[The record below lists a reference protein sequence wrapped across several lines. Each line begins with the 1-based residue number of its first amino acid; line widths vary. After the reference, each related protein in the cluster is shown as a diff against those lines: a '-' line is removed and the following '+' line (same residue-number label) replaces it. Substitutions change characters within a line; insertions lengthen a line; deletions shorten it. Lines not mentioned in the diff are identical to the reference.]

1 MDIDKN
7 NIKWSEQLENY
18 FKEIGEKCQC
28 YYVLHKKSEQLF
40 SKRTTLIDLPVIVL
54 STVAGTLSIGNSS
67 IFGYSSKSN
76 IYIGC
81 LSLFVGVLNT
91 ISTYFSWSKRC
102 ENHRIVSIQYS
113 KLYRFISVELKL
125 PIEERMKPN
134 DMLKIIR
141 ETYERLQELSP
152 LIPINIINDFKI
164 KYKNHNIF
172 KPEETNGL
180 HNIEIYKNIE
190 KEDEEKGDN
199 NV

>member
-18 FKEIGEKCQC
+18 FKEIGEKCEC

-67 IFGYSSKSN
+67 IFGDSSKSN

-91 ISTYFSWSKRC
+91 VSTYFSWSKRC
-102 ENHRIVSIQYS
+102 ETHRLVSIQYS
-113 KLYRFISVELKL
+113 KLYRFICVELKL

-134 DMLKIIR
+134 DMLKVVR
-141 ETYERLQELSP
+141 EAYERLQEISP
-152 LIPINIINDFKI
+152 LIPIKIVNEFKI
-164 KYKNHNIF
+164 KYKNQDIY
-172 KPEETNGL
+172 KPEEANGL
-180 HNIEIYKNIE
+180 HNIVVYKS
-190 KEDEEKGDN
+190 DEEKGDD